1 MRVACGAVFAVLFGS
16 LVSSSAA
23 SPGAPRIAVASGGE
37 IVVLSPNDGGRTVL
51 TGARSGGAND
61 TPAWSPDGQHLAFVS
76 SRDHR
81 DTGHSER
88 ASEIYVMNA
97 DGSAQRRLTFNG
109 VPLSSPSWSSDGR
122 TLVFSRDTPS
132 RTGGLGRLELW
143 TVDVTTGAE
152 RRLTVGPYDL
162 APTWSPDGS
171 RVAFDRVTLD
181 RKTGFHSAIYTISAD
196 GSAPKLLV
204 EDAGQPAWS
213 PDGSRIAFSSDRDHN
228 GMTCYGECSP
238 SGEIY
243 TIASDGTSRLTRLTN
258 SKADDAQPNWS
269 GDGQQIAFSSDRVS
283 PDNHDYELFAMP
295 ATGGCPSRLTDSSV
309 DIRASSWSGGSAD
322 LGQPAP
328 GCAQGFIPAPRLS
341 ASFATD
347 MSAATSFH
355 GFPLYWLGPSFDGVW
370 LSAAL
375 NDNNGVS
382 LIYDR
387 CALPAGGCPR
397 DAIGLQTQSES
408 LCGRPPL
415 RITVPLPTITHAR
428 GTVVE
433 RFDDG
438 FPGELVTKLLVG
450 SSSISLSAPGSAA
463 VSSAITALRP
473 FPSAAP
479 DHRPLPPPRPT
490 AAMLRELANDLRL
503 QHQRHGRP
511 LGPINTPFRDVV
523 RADRAVHRAL
533 QPYSHRLTSC
543 PKPHPAHRHHRL
555 PRKPS
560 GVSSE
565 SG

>member
-1 MRVACGAVFAVLFGS
+1 
-16 LVSSSAA
+16 
-23 SPGAPRIAVASGGE
+23 
-37 IVVLSPNDGGRTVL
+37 
-51 TGARSGGAND
+51 
-61 TPAWSPDGQHLAFVS
+61 
-76 SRDHR
+76 
-81 DTGHSER
+81 
-88 ASEIYVMNA
+88 
-97 DGSAQRRLTFNG
+97 
-109 VPLSSPSWSSDGR
+109 
-122 TLVFSRDTPS
+122 
-132 RTGGLGRLELW
+132 
-143 TVDVTTGAE
+143 
-152 RRLTVGPYDL
+152 
-162 APTWSPDGS
+162 
-171 RVAFDRVTLD
+171 
-181 RKTGFHSAIYTISAD
+181 
-196 GSAPKLLV
+196 
-204 EDAGQPAWS
+204 
-213 PDGSRIAFSSDRDHN
+213 
-228 GMTCYGECSP
+228 
-238 SGEIY
+238 
-243 TIASDGTSRLTRLTN
+243 
-258 SKADDAQPNWS
+258 
-269 GDGQQIAFSSDRVS
+269 
-283 PDNHDYELFAMP
+283 MP

-309 DIRASSWSGGSAD
+309 DIRASSWSGGGAD

-328 GCAQGFIPAPRLS
+328 GCAQGFTPAPRLS

-463 VSSAITALRP
+463 VSAAITALRP

-511 LGPINTPFRDVV
+511 LGPINIPFRDVV

-543 PKPHPAHRHHRL
+543 PKPHPAHRHH
-555 PRKPS
+555 
-560 GVSSE
+560 
-565 SG
+565 